1 MSFDISSMMGK
12 VREMQ
17 ENMQKIREDL
27 SKKEVSG
34 ESGGGM
40 VKILMN
46 GEFKTKKIEIAK
58 ELINQDEAKMLED
71 LIVAAFN
78 NAVRNVQDLNSEE
91 LSKVKAG
98 LPNIPGLNF

>member
-17 ENMQKIREDL
+17 ENMQKIREEL

-40 VKILMN
+40 VKIIMN
-46 GEFKTKKIEIAK
+46 GEFQTKKIEIAK
-58 ELINQDEAKMLED
+58 ELINLEESKMLED

-78 NAVRNVQDLNSEE
+78 NAVRNIQDLNSEE

-98 LPNIPGLNF
+98 LPDIPGLNF

>member
-40 VKILMN
+40 VKITMN
-46 GEFKTKKIEIAK
+46 GEFQTKKIEIAK

-71 LIVAAFN
+71 LVVAAFN

-91 LSKVKAG
+91 LSKVKAS

>member
-27 SKKEVSG
+27 GKKEVSG

-40 VKILMN
+40 VKITMN
-46 GEFKTKKIEIAK
+46 GEFLTKKIEIAK
-58 ELINQDEAKMLED
+58 ELINQEESKMLED

>member
-1 MSFDISSMMGK
+1 MGK

-17 ENMQKIREDL
+17 ENMQKIREEL

-40 VKILMN
+40 VKIIMN
-46 GEFKTKKIEIAK
+46 GEFQTKKIEIAK
-58 ELINQDEAKMLED
+58 ELINLEESKMLED

-78 NAVRNVQDLNSEE
+78 NAVRNIQDLNSEE

-98 LPNIPGLNF
+98 LPDIPGLNF

>member
-40 VKILMN
+40 VKITMN
-46 GEFKTKKIEIAK
+46 GEFQTKKIEIAK

-71 LIVAAFN
+71 LVVAAFN